1 MPQLELVDLRANYG
15 DHAVLERISFSVDKG
30 EIISLIGPSG
40 SGKSTLLRVLVGLL
54 PPAAGTIRH
63 RPGTRT
69 GNRPSIIERRRLP
82 VH

>member
-15 DHAVLERISFSVDKG
+15 DVAVLERVSFSVDEG

-54 PPAAGTIRH
+54 PPAAGSVCLD
-63 RPGTRT
+63 GQK
-69 GNRPSIIERRRLP
+69 
-82 VH
+82 VD